1 MITPIKALRKNRFKT
16 ALIFIS
22 MSVSIAAI
30 FLISAISG
38 GVVSMYSSMLK
49 TDGDIIVTQKGIAD
63 TFFSDINRSAADEIA
78 AINGVREV
86 SALILGAAPV
96 DPLPIVGIYGASKN
110 RFKSYALKQ
119 GLYPSSGEVMLGS
132 KIYETLK
139 HPKTIS
145 LSKKEFR
152 VSGVFKSRIGFE
164 DGGVVMGLEDAG
176 AVFHKSASIFLLA
189 LNDLGKSDAIV
200 AQINKTYPQMEAKTT
215 DGFIDSYNQFKI
227 IKTSSDVIGAM
238 AFLMGILGI
247 VSMMS
252 MVVND
257 RRAEFGIMRS
267 IGLSSRV
274 IIFKL
279 LGETLIIALLAFAVA
294 YGVSEAVLELIKHAD
309 KFQGYIN
316 GEITAA
322 LAIKVFV
329 VSVVM
334 ALFGTLLPAVY
345 AARVDPMSLIQ
356 RGGA

>member
-1 MITPIKALRKNRFKT
+1 
-16 ALIFIS
+16 
-22 MSVSIAAI
+22 
-30 FLISAISG
+30 
-38 GVVSMYSSMLK
+38 MYSSMLK

-63 TFFSDINRSAADEIA
+63 TFFSDINRSVRTEIA
-78 AINGVREV
+78 RMNGVKEI

-96 DPLPIVGIYGASKN
+96 EPLPIVGIYGASEN
-110 RFKSYALKQ
+110 RFKSYALKK
-119 GLYPSSGEVMLGS
+119 GAYPKSGEVMLGS

-145 LSKKEFR
+145 LSKREFR
-152 VSGVFKSRIGFE
+152 VSGIFKSRIGFE

-176 AVFHKSASIFLLA
+176 EVFHKSASIFLIA
-189 LNDLGKSDAIV
+189 LNDLGKSDSVV
-200 AQINKTYPQMEAKTT
+200 AQINKTYSQMEAKTT

-257 RRAEFGIMRS
+257 RKAEFGIMRS

-279 LGETLIIALLAFAVA
+279 LGETLIIAVLAFIFAF
-294 YGVSEAVLELIKHAD
+294 GVSEAVLEMIKHAD

-316 GEITAA
+316 GEITAV
-322 LAIKVFV
+322 LAIKVFI
-329 VSVVM
+329 VSVSM
-334 ALFGTLLPAVY
+334 ALFGTLLPAIY
-345 AARVDPMSLIQ
+345 AASIDPMSLIQ

>member
-1 MITPIKALRKNRFKT
+1 
-16 ALIFIS
+16 
-22 MSVSIAAI
+22 
-30 FLISAISG
+30 
-38 GVVSMYSSMLK
+38 MYSSMLK

-63 TFFSDINRSAADEIA
+63 TFFSDINRSVTTEIA
-78 AINGVREV
+78 RMNGVKEI

-96 DPLPIVGIYGASKN
+96 EPLPIVGIYGASEN
-110 RFKSYALKQ
+110 RFKSYALKK
-119 GLYPSSGEVMLGS
+119 GSYPKSSEVMLGS

-145 LSKKEFR
+145 LSKREFR

-176 AVFHKSASIFLLA
+176 EVFHKSASIFLIA
-189 LNDLGKSDAIV
+189 LNDLGKSDSVV
-200 AQINKTYPQMEAKTT
+200 AQINNAYPQMEAKTT

-257 RRAEFGIMRS
+257 RKAEFGIMRS

-279 LGETLIIALLAFAVA
+279 LGETLIIAVLAFIFAL
-294 YGVSEAVLELIKHAD
+294 GVSEAVLEMIKHAD

-316 GEITAA
+316 GEITAV
-322 LAIKVFV
+322 LAIKVFI
-329 VSVVM
+329 VSVSM
-334 ALFGTLLPAVY
+334 ALFGTLLPAIY
-345 AARVDPMSLIQ
+345 AARIDPMSLIQ

>member
-1 MITPIKALRKNRFKT
+1 
-16 ALIFIS
+16 
-22 MSVSIAAI
+22 
-30 FLISAISG
+30 
-38 GVVSMYSSMLK
+38 MYSSMLK

-63 TFFSDINRSAADEIA
+63 TFFSDINRSVTTEIA
-78 AINGVREV
+78 RMNGVKEI

-96 DPLPIVGIYGASKN
+96 EPLPIVGIYGASEN
-110 RFKSYALKQ
+110 RFKSYALKK
-119 GLYPSSGEVMLGS
+119 GAYPKSGEVILGS

-145 LSKKEFR
+145 LSKREFR

-176 AVFHKSASIFLLA
+176 EVFHKSASIFLIA
-189 LNDLGKSDAIV
+189 LNDLGKSDSV
-200 AQINKTYPQMEAKTT
+200 VVQINNAYPQMEAKTT

-257 RRAEFGIMRS
+257 RKAEFGIMRS

-274 IIFKL
+274 IILKL
-279 LGETLIIALLAFAVA
+279 LGETLIIAVLAFIFAF
-294 YGVSEAVLELIKHAD
+294 GISEAVLEMIKHAD

-316 GEITAA
+316 GEITAV
-322 LAIKVFV
+322 LAIKVFI
-329 VSVVM
+329 VSVSM
-334 ALFGTLLPAVY
+334 ALFGTLLPAIY
-345 AARVDPMSLIQ
+345 AARIDPMSLIQ